1 MYPACLTYSVF
12 SSNLFYVLYTIH
24 GCILQISQITQSFP
38 GIRPINIKNEH
49 LRSAL
54 RNAFVVFLRFYWPRL
69 VELLKMGML
78 GMPIFNVQGSN
89 ADEIM
94 RDMGKS
100 IMLLT
105 PQGNHYA
112 LLRLVQLVDGP
123 ITEGVPNNW
132 DTNGQFY
139 VCTWSADPTTIN
151 VTVTRT
157 G

>member
-1 MYPACLTYSVF
+1 MTTQLRNVSQIPALVKYVFAVGSTNAWVPNTTTKVSTLLPYSEF
-12 SSNLFYVLYTIH
+12 SSKFTP
-24 GCILQISQITQSFP
+24 ITA
-38 GIRPINIKNEH
+38 I
-49 LRSAL
+49 
-54 RNAFVVFLRFYWPRL
+54 
-69 VELLKMGML
+69 
-78 GMPIFNVQGSN
+78 N

-123 ITEGVPNNW
+123 VTEGVPDNW

-151 VTVTRT
+151 VTITRT

>member
-1 MYPACLTYSVF
+1 MTTQLREFSQIPAVVKYLYAVGTTDGWVPNANTKVSTMLPYSEF
-12 SSNLFYVLYTIH
+12 SSKFT
-24 GCILQISQITQSFP
+24 SITA
-38 GIRPINIKNEH
+38 ID
-49 LRSAL
+49 SA
-54 RNAFVVFLRFYWPRL
+54 
-69 VELLKMGML
+69 
-78 GMPIFNVQGSN
+78 IDSN
-89 ADEIM
+89 EIM

-105 PQGNHYA
+105 PEGYHYA

-123 ITEGVPNNW
+123 ATEGVPDNW

-151 VTVTRT
+151 VTVSRT

>member
-1 MYPACLTYSVF
+1 VKYVFAVGSTNAWVPNTTTKVSTFLPYSEL
-12 SSNLFYVLYTIH
+12 SSKFTP
-24 GCILQISQITQSFP
+24 ITA
-38 GIRPINIKNEH
+38 I
-49 LRSAL
+49 
-54 RNAFVVFLRFYWPRL
+54 
-69 VELLKMGML
+69 
-78 GMPIFNVQGSN
+78 N

-123 ITEGVPNNW
+123 VTEGVPDNW